1 MDIYKRKTYW
11 KWYLAAAG
19 IFIIIVSLIYTKYI
33 ADRLAEREKQQAQ
46 QYVEAQRLLGRNETD
61 TLQFFNCDMTFPLKI
76 VQDNTTVPILLLNRD
91 GQIEDWRNVGEDT
104 LGKIDS
110 AQLRVVYRRM
120 IEAGADTIHVSQST
134 DIAKYVIYTH
144 SRLLDLLRWYPYIQ
158 LFLIAVFIAFGYL
171 GFNASRRAE
180 ENQVWLGMAKET
192 AHQLGTP
199 ITAILGW
206 VETLKALNEGSPE
219 NQEMLDELRNDVTR
233 LELVADRFSK
243 IGAKPELEPT
253 NLYEQLEKCRMYMQR
268 RAPRKVEFDFP
279 KPGDHAPLWVGLNV
293 PLFDWVIE
301 NLLRNAIDAMET
313 GAGKITARVYTEPRY
328 ACVDVTDTGK
338 GIPPGK
344 FKTVFKPGYSTKTRG
359 WGLGLSLSKRI
370 VDQYHGG
377 KILVKKS
384 EPGIGTTFTVKLPL
398 VNAV

>member
-1 MDIYKRKTYW
+1 MDIYKRKSYW

-19 IFIIIVSLIYTKYI
+19 VFIIIVSLLYTKYI
-33 ADRLAEREKQQAQ
+33 ADRLAERENQQAQ

-61 TLQFFNCDMTFPLKI
+61 TMQFFHCDMTFPLKI
-76 VQDNTTVPILLLNRD
+76 VQDNTTVPILLLNKN

-110 AQLRVVYRRM
+110 AQLRLVYRRM
-120 IEAGADTIHVSQST
+120 VAAGADTIRVSQST
-134 DIAKYVIYTH
+134 DIEKYVIYTH

-206 VETLKALNEGSPE
+206 VETLKALNEGSAE

-243 IGAKPELEPT
+243 IGAKPELEPI
-253 NLYEQLEKCRMYMQR
+253 NLYEQLEKCRLYMQR

-279 KPGDHAPLWVGLNV
+279 NPTQHGPIWVGLNV

-301 NLLRNAIDAMET
+301 NLLRNAIDAMEN
-313 GAGKITARVYTEPRY
+313 GVGKITALVYTEGRY

-338 GIPPGK
+338 GIAHNK

-384 EPGIGTTFTVKLPL
+384 DPGLGTTFTVKIPI
-398 VNAV
+398 V

>member
-1 MDIYKRKTYW
+1 MDIYKRKSYW

-19 IFIIIVSLIYTKYI
+19 VFIIIISLLYTKYI
-33 ADRLAEREKQQAQ
+33 ADRLAERENQQAQ

-61 TLQFFNCDMTFPLKI
+61 TMQFFHCDMTFPLKI
-76 VQDNTTVPILLLNRD
+76 VQDNTTVPILLLNKA

-110 AQLRVVYRRM
+110 AQLRLVYKHM

-134 DIAKYVIYTH
+134 DIEKYVIYTH

-206 VETLKALNEGSPE
+206 VETLKALNEGSSE
-219 NQEMLDELRNDVTR
+219 NQEMLDELRKDVTR

-243 IGAKPELEPT
+243 IGAKPELEPV
-253 NLYEQLEKCRMYMQR
+253 NLYEQLEKCRLYMQR
-268 RAPRKVEFDFP
+268 RAPRKVEFIFP
-279 KPGDHAPLWVGLNV
+279 NPFEHDPLWVGLNV

-301 NLLRNAIDAMET
+301 NLLRNAIDAMEN
-313 GAGKITARVYTEPRY
+313 GVGKITAEVYTEGRY
-328 ACVDVTDTGK
+328 ACVDVSDTGK
-338 GIPPGK
+338 GIPSNR

-384 EPGIGTTFTVKLPL
+384 EPGLGTTFTVKLPL
-398 VNAV
+398 V

>member
-1 MDIYKRKTYW
+1 MDIYKRKSYW
-11 KWYLAAAG
+11 KWYLAAG
-19 IFIIIVSLIYTKYI
+19 GMVIISISLLYTKYI

-61 TLQFFNCDMTFPLKI
+61 TLQFFHCDMTFPLKI
-76 VQDNTTVPILLLNRD
+76 VQDNTTVPILLLNKA

-110 AQLRVVYRRM
+110 AQLRIVYRKM

-134 DIAKYVIYTH
+134 DIEKYVIYTH
-144 SRLLDLLRWYPYIQ
+144 SRLLDLLRWYPFIQ
-158 LFLIAVFIAFGYL
+158 LFLIAAFIAFGYL
-171 GFNASRRAE
+171 GFSASRRAE

-206 VETLKALNEGSPE
+206 VETLKALNEGSAE
-219 NQEMLDELRNDVTR
+219 NQDMLDELRNDVTR

-243 IGAKPELEPT
+243 IGAKPELVPV
-253 NLYEQLEKCRMYMQR
+253 NLYDQLEKCRVYMQR
-268 RAPRKVEFDFP
+268 RAPRKVQFDFP
-279 KPGDHAPLWVGLNV
+279 NPNEQTPVWVGLNA

-301 NLLRNAIDAMET
+301 NLLRNAIDAMEN
-313 GAGKITARVYTEPRY
+313 GVGKITAIVYTEGRY
-328 ACVDVTDTGK
+328 ACIDVTDTGK
-338 GIPPGK
+338 GIPSSK

-377 KILVKKS
+377 RILVKKS
-384 EPGIGTTFTVKLPL
+384 EAGTGTTFTVRLPI
-398 VNAV
+398 VED